1 MSDAPAEPGPRPSAP
16 DPGPPREP
24 GAAPYPAVPYP
35 GPPPHPGPPYG
46 GAPPYPVVAYPPG
59 GAPQPAGP
67 YAPPAPGTP
76 GGPEEPRRRLHP
88 LSPALHGAKSLVVV
102 IAGLSWS
109 TLSRVGFGWFAAMVA
124 VLALGATVLSVISWY
139 NTGYH
144 VVGRELRV
152 HEGLLWRRTRAIPLE
167 RLQAVEVVRPL
178 LAQLTGLAE
187 LRLEVVGGGK
197 TEAPLAY
204 LSVADAAAL
213 RERLLI
219 LAGRAGQPGAAPAAA
234 AGTTAPP
241 SVAVGAP
248 ATPAT
253 VPPGRPLH
261 AVRNQDLLVSQLLT
275 PQAFLLPFGV
285 AFVVAQF
292 LSEDSWSF
300 IAVAS
305 TLTAMA
311 GVLLQP
317 VRRVLDDWN
326 FRLARDEGTLRVR
339 NGLLETR
346 AQTVPLDR
354 VQTLRA
360 TWPLLW
366 RMKGWLRL
374 RLEVAG
380 YSIGEADERNR
391 PDRLLPVGGLPTA
404 EMIVAEV
411 LPGVQLAGLPFSP
424 PPPRARWLHP
434 LSRGALGAGLHERV
448 FAVRSGLLTRQA
460 AVVPYARIQSVRVV
474 QGPLQRRLGL
484 ATVHADTAG
493 GPGTAAEDRDVA
505 EAWAIAAELTRR
517 SHAARR
523 AG

>member
-1 MSDAPAEPGPRPSAP
+1 M
-16 DPGPPREP
+16 
-24 GAAPYPAVPYP
+24 
-35 GPPPHPGPPYG
+35 
-46 GAPPYPVVAYPPG
+46 
-59 GAPQPAGP
+59 
-67 YAPPAPGTP
+67 PPAPWP
-76 GGPEEPRRRLHP
+76 GSPAGEEPRQRLHP

-109 TLSRVGFGWFAAMVA
+109 TLSRVGFGWFVAMA
-124 VLALGATVLSVISWY
+124 TVLALGATVLAVVSWY

-204 LSVADAAAL
+204 LGVAEAAAL
-213 RERLLI
+213 RQRLLA
-219 LAGRAGQPGAAPAAA
+219 LAGRAPAPAPQPVAEHAA
-234 AGTTAPP
+234 ADQVAPF
-241 SVAVGAP
+241 
-248 ATPAT
+248 
-253 VPPGRPLH
+253 PPGRLLH
-261 AVRNQDLLVSQLLT
+261 AVVNRDLLVSQLLT
-275 PQAFLLPFGV
+275 PQAFFLPFGV

-292 LSEDSWSF
+292 LSQGSWSF

-326 FRLARDEGTLRVR
+326 FRLARDDGTLRIR

-346 AQTVPLDR
+346 VQTVPLHR
-354 VQTLRA
+354 VQTVGV

-366 RMKGWLRL
+366 RLKGWLRL

-380 YSIGEADERNR
+380 YSSGEPDDRNR
-391 PDRLLPVGGLPTA
+391 PDRLLPVGDLDTGELV
-404 EMIVAEV
+404 VAEV
-411 LPGVQLAGLPFSP
+411 LPGVRLTALATTP
-424 PPPRARWLHP
+424 PPPRARWLRP
-434 LSRGALGAGLHERV
+434 LSRRAVGAGLDERV
-448 FAVRSGLLTRQA
+448 FAARSGLLTRQLA
-460 AVVPYARIQSVRVV
+460 IVPYARIQSVRVT
-474 QGPLQRRLGL
+474 QGPAQRRLGL

-493 GPGTAAEDRDVA
+493 GSGAAAHDRDLA
-505 EAWAIAAELTRR
+505 EAWWLAAELTARAR
-517 SHAARR
+517 AARQV
-523 AG
+523 G

>member
-1 MSDAPAEPGPRPSAP
+1 M
-16 DPGPPREP
+16 
-24 GAAPYPAVPYP
+24 
-35 GPPPHPGPPYG
+35 
-46 GAPPYPVVAYPPG
+46 
-59 GAPQPAGP
+59 
-67 YAPPAPGTP
+67 
-76 GGPEEPRRRLHP
+76 HP

-109 TLSRVGFGWFAAMVA
+109 TLSRVGFGWFT
-124 VLALGATVLSVISWY
+124 VLVVIFVLGATVLAVISWW

-152 HEGLLWRRTRAIPLE
+152 HEGLIWRRTRAIPLE

-204 LSVADAAAL
+204 LSVAEAGAL
-213 RERLLI
+213 RQRLLA
-219 LAGRAGQPGAAPAAA
+219 LAGRAPEAVPPAAGPT
-234 AGTTAPP
+234 AGEQPAP
-241 SVAVGAP
+241 GP
-248 ATPAT
+248 A
-253 VPPGRPLH
+253 GRRLH
-261 AVRNQDLLVSQLLT
+261 TVRNADLLVSQLLT

-292 LSEDSWSF
+292 VTEGSWSF

-317 VRRVLDDWN
+317 IRRVLDDWS
-326 FRLARDEGTLRVR
+326 FRLDRDDDTLRVR

-346 AQTVPLDR
+346 VQTVPLHR
-354 VQTLRA
+354 VQTIGV

-380 YSIGEADERNR
+380 YSTGEADDRNR
-391 PDRLLPVGGLPTA
+391 PDRLLPVGDAHVGELV
-404 EMIVAEV
+404 VAEV
-411 LPGVQLAGLPFSP
+411 LPGVRLGALPTTP
-424 PPPRARWLHP
+424 PPPRARWLRP
-434 LSRGALGAGLHERV
+434 LTRAAVGAGLDEQV
-448 FAVRSGLLTRQA
+448 FVARAGLLTRQLT
-460 AVVPYARIQSVRVV
+460 VVPYARIQSVRVT
-474 QGPLQRRLGL
+474 QGPAQRWLRL

-493 GPGTAAEDRDVA
+493 GSGAAAPDRDLA
-505 EAWAIAAELTRR
+505 EAWVLAAELIARA
-517 SHAARR
+517 HAARHPDR
-523 AG
+523 RG